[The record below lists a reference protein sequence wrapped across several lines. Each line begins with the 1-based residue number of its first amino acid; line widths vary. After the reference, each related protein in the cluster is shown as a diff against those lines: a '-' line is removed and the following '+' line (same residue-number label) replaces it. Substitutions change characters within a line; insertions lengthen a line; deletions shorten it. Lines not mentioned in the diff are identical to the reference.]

1 MKIAAFVAGLSIVG
15 LPFAAVFAALAA
27 AFASV
32 AAVLTPI
39 GEGRAPRTSDGAA
52 LIDGIAGL
60 ASLDTPQLNGAVDA
74 LGPIT
79 ASSEFKDRVAAASIP
94 SRTGGTVADTRTSE
108 EITAAENAAKTITA
122 GHFVDRATAVANSI
136 ETVKKVTLFSAKL
149 HAKAHKVNSAK
160 MELLWKR
167 CSRSGSALA
176 PRARSQVSSRCSTK
190 CFRTAGSTRIFA
202 PHVSMVAVRCRR
214 PRAAASA
221 LRAFRPPGSLQGKRR
236 RVRRPARERR

>member
-1 MKIAAFVAGLSIVG
+1 
-15 LPFAAVFAALAA
+15 
-27 AFASV
+27 
-32 AAVLTPI
+32 
-39 GEGRAPRTSDGAA
+39 
-52 LIDGIAGL
+52 
-60 ASLDTPQLNGAVDA
+60 VDA

-160 MELLWKR
+160 MELLWKKV
-167 CSRSGSALA
+167 LA
-176 PRARSQVSSRCSTK
+176 KWER
-190 CFRTAGSTRIFA
+190 AGSPRTLAGVFA
-202 PHVSMVAVRCRR
+202 VLDEVFSNGGFYADF
-214 PRAAASA
+214 RAARFDGRGPLPTSPGRGFGPPRLPTPGKSPGQAPPRKASSSGTA
-221 LRAFRPPGSLQGKRR
+221 LKFGLALVAAKVILGAMS
-236 RVRRPARERR
+236 